1 MTSNLPFVGVTVGF
15 CPAFLVVVLSTTGYS
30 QCSIMLNGGL
40 MTGERDNQKA
50 SYKVRRAEHVQGPVR
65 TKEPVPASAYLQ
77 ALPLARESRSS
88 MPNIDL
94 TMTIVQ
100 KSRTQILVFGDHN
113 SHMYMIFQLRY
124 VASRQEITQGSRKVG
139 MKALEEAVALAEKVN
154 KVSDFFCLRCIR
166 SQAVSAVPCCFC
178 CRSGAC
184 DQKEKTRRRHQPWPA
199 GKTIYDT

>member
-65 TKEPVPASAYLQ
+65 TKESVPAGAYLQ

-88 MPNIDL
+88 MLNIDL

-100 KSRTQILVFGDHN
+100 KSRTGDHN

-154 KVSDFFCLRCIR
+154 KVSDFF
-166 SQAVSAVPCCFC
+166 
-178 CRSGAC
+178 
-184 DQKEKTRRRHQPWPA
+184 
-199 GKTIYDT
+199 

>member
-1 MTSNLPFVGVTVGF
+1 
-15 CPAFLVVVLSTTGYS
+15 
-30 QCSIMLNGGL
+30 MLNGRL

-50 SYKVRRAEHVQGPVR
+50 SFKVQRAEHVQGPVR
-65 TKEPVPASAYLQ
+65 TKEPVPASAYLP

-88 MPNIDL
+88 MLNIDL

-100 KSRTQILVFGDHN
+100 KSCTQILVFGDH

-154 KVSDFFCLRCIR
+154 KVSDFFWLRCIQ

-184 DQKEKTRRRHQPWPA
+184 NQKEKTRRRR
-199 GKTIYDT
+199 

>member
-1 MTSNLPFVGVTVGF
+1 MTSNLPFVGVMVGF
-15 CPAFLVVVLSTTGYS
+15 CPAFLVMVLSTTGYS
-30 QCSIMLNGGL
+30 QCSIMLNGRL

-50 SYKVRRAEHVQGPVR
+50 SFKVQRAEHVQGPVR
-65 TKEPVPASAYLQ
+65 TKEPVPASAYLP

-88 MPNIDL
+88 MLNIDL

-100 KSRTQILVFGDHN
+100 KSCTQILVFGDH

-154 KVSDFFCLRCIR
+154 KVSDFF
-166 SQAVSAVPCCFC
+166 
-178 CRSGAC
+178 
-184 DQKEKTRRRHQPWPA
+184 
-199 GKTIYDT
+199 